1 MKEEEVE
8 QEREAYSEIY
18 AYFALKGDF
27 EPDALTRELNISPT
41 RIYRKGEQNP
51 LFKATRLYSRST
63 WRLDSGLDRDRALDE
78 HVNAVMAKLE
88 GAWEALVRVSAEYE
102 AWLNCVIYTHGGDN
116 PAIGL
121 ERGVLKR
128 LAELNA
134 QLDVD
139 LHVLP

>member
-1 MKEEEVE
+1 MSTESE
-8 QEREAYSEIY
+8 QELEMYSEIY
-18 AYFALKGDF
+18 AYFELRGDF
-27 EPDALTRELNISPT
+27 EPDVITGILGIVPT
-41 RIYRKGEQNP
+41 KICRKGDQNP
-51 LFKATRLYSRST
+51 WFRVKSLYSQSY
-63 WRLDSGLDRDRALDE
+63 WSLESGLDHNRDLDD

-88 GAWEALVRVSAEYE
+88 GAWDTFVRVSAEHE
-102 AWLNCVIYTHGGDN
+102 AWLNCVIYSHGGDR